1 MKLTMNATQ
10 LSRRTMLKGLGT
22 ALALPLLD
30 AMLPSLCLAGVGEAA
45 KAAPK
50 RLAFLYVPNGVNVQ
64 EWTPTKIGGDFEL
77 PTTLEVVKDFKN
89 DLQVLSG
96 LTVDKARPNGDGP
109 GDHARAMSAFLTG
122 KQPRKT
128 AGADI
133 RAGVSVDQI
142 AADHLGKETRFPSLE
157 IGCDRGL
164 NAGNCDSGY
173 SCAYSANLSWKS
185 ENMPMAKEVNPRLVF
200 ERFFANSFKDE
211 TSASKAKRDRYR
223 LSVLDFVLEDA
234 TQLKNRLGANDT
246 RKLEEYLN
254 SIREI
259 EVRVARAEQP
269 TNPEAAKYPRPAGMP
284 ADYQEHIRLMADMMV
299 LAFQTDMTRVSTF
312 VFANEGSNRSYR
324 FLEVPEGHHDLSHH
338 GGDKQKLKKIAT
350 INRFHLTQFAYLLG
364 KLKSAKEGSGNLLD
378 NSMILY
384 GSAIGDGNRHNHDEL
399 PILLAGKAGG
409 LKPGRHLKFPKN
421 TPLTNLYLS
430 MLDRAGVHEKSFGDS
445 TGQLTLD

>member
-1 MKLTMNATQ
+1 
-10 LSRRTMLKGLGT
+10 
-22 ALALPLLD
+22 
-30 AMLPSLCLAGVGEAA
+30 
-45 KAAPK
+45 
-50 RLAFLYVPNGVNVQ
+50 
-64 EWTPTKIGGDFEL
+64 
-77 PTTLEVVKDFKN
+77 
-89 DLQVLSG
+89 
-96 LTVDKARPNGDGP
+96 
-109 GDHARAMSAFLTG
+109 MSAFLTG
-122 KQPRKT
+122 RQPRKT

-133 RAGVSVDQI
+133 RVGVSVDQL
-142 AADHLGKETRFPSLE
+142 AASHLGKETRFPSLE

-200 ERFFANSFKDE
+200 ERFFASSFKDE
-211 TSASKAKRDRYR
+211 ASSSKAKRDRYR

-246 RKLEEYLN
+246 RKLEEYLT

-259 EVRVARAEQP
+259 EVRVARAEQT

-299 LAFQTDMTRVSTF
+299 LAFQSDMTRVSTF

-338 GGDKQKLKKIAT
+338 GGDKQKQKKIAT
-350 INRFHLTQFAYLLG
+350 INRFHLAQFAYLLG
-364 KLKSAKEGSGNLLD
+364 KLKSVPEGSGTLLD

-399 PILLAGKAGG
+399 PILLAGKGG
-409 LKPGRHLKFPKN
+409 GSLKTGRHLKFPKD
-421 TPLTNLYLS
+421 TPLTNLYLT
-430 MLDRAGVHEKSFGDS
+430 MLDRVGVHQNAFGDS